1 LLWGRNHNLQRGRR
15 PLEGPTLRWEEF
27 AAALRPSQ
35 LSRSTTRPWTITS
48 SRRPRILAIL
58 IIREIPGEVYMHR
71 SAHACASTKEMRM
84 HVNVTDSMFAH
95 SAPCLDGG
103 RKSSL
108 LGISLNQTP
117 STPQN
122 ASHSVNDQGPVICS
136 GHAEINHFFYDENG
150 KPRHDIG
157 QRLPSTEMSR
167 SRNGRTP
174 RTPRD
179 RRASMPQINRVS
191 GSDTAGALGYHH
203 EFISRTESDPSSEVS
218 RPRKKVKHL
227 RTPPPCHLLRTTPVL
242 VSDDHMHGWLTT
254 FQSRRQRPIQRL
266 TGGGRA

>member
-1 LLWGRNHNLQRGRR
+1 
-15 PLEGPTLRWEEF
+15 
-27 AAALRPSQ
+27 
-35 LSRSTTRPWTITS
+35 
-48 SRRPRILAIL
+48 
-58 IIREIPGEVYMHR
+58 
-71 SAHACASTKEMRM
+71 
-84 HVNVTDSMFAH
+84 
-95 SAPCLDGG
+95 
-103 RKSSL
+103 
-108 LGISLNQTP
+108 
-117 STPQN
+117 
-122 ASHSVNDQGPVICS
+122 VICS

-157 QRLPSTEMSR
+157 QRLPSSEMSR